1 MLDQCRIPPQAPTDD
16 GGVEMMRLRPP
27 LSAPGPQRN
36 YVAFRGEDIISQTVR
51 AEGGP
56 DNIPTED
63 CEVTFQRQSRHLFD
77 VVTSV
82 IVPGFSVVEP
92 LEA

>member
-1 MLDQCRIPPQAPTDD
+1 MNM
-16 GGVEMMRLRPP
+16 VFP
-27 LSAPGPQRN
+27 LGNIKKLTHPLC
-36 YVAFRGEDIISQTVR
+36 RGEDIISQTVR

>member
-1 MLDQCRIPPQAPTDD
+1 MNM
-16 GGVEMMRLRPP
+16 VFP
-27 LSAPGPQRN
+27 LGNIKKLTHPLCGR
-36 YVAFRGEDIISQTVR
+36 EDIVSQTVR

-63 CEVTFQRQSRHLFD
+63 REVTFQRQSCHVFEMVTN
-77 VVTSV
+77 VV
-82 IVPGFSVVEP
+82 VPGLSVVEP